1 MTEDFVPFELAK
13 KLKEKGF
20 EMPTNM
26 IFAMYNQLGIFHPL
40 TTSADYSVC
49 DSGFKFRCY
58 YDFDDFDEN
67 DYVAPT
73 ISQVL
78 KWLREEKK
86 IHIHSRYSFANY
98 KWWWN
103 ISMLEK
109 HNLEYSDAEY
119 QSHEAAVLAGIEC
132 ALGELP

>member
-1 MTEDFVPFELAK
+1 MTEDFVPFEIAK
-13 KLKEKGF
+13 KLKEKGYPQQCGDNAYILEDEYEEF
-20 EMPTNM
+20 EVGSLEFIPLIPEHVPT
-26 IFAMYNQLGIFHPL
+26 
-40 TTSADYSVC
+40 V
-49 DSGFKFRCY
+49 
-58 YDFDDFDEN
+58 
-67 DYVAPT
+67 VAPT
-73 ISQVL
+73 ISQAL

-86 IHIHSRYSFANY
+86 IHIHSRYSFANS